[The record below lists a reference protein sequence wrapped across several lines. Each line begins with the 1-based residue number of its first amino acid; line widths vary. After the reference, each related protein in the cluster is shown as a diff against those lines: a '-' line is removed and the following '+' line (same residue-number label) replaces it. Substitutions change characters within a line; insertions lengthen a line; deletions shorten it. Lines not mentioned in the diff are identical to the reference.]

1 MVAKISHGASL
12 YGALSY
18 NHEKVFQGTAEIL
31 SGHAFTE
38 HWSITMKRYFRG
50 RRKSCPDT
58 G

>member
-18 NHEKVFQGTAEIL
+18 NHE
-31 SGHAFTE
+31 
-38 HWSITMKRYFRG
+38 RYFKG
-50 RRKSCPDT
+50 RRKSCQDT